1 MHTLRQSV
9 KKYRY
14 ASQQPCISR
23 ELPITHYTHR
33 ILPYLLRMLFL
44 FLQAKTHM
52 HWYLIHTKPR
62 LEKRALENLERQGYE
77 CYLPL
82 YPVEK
87 LRQRKLTVIESPLFP
102 RYLFIRLGQDDSV
115 SPLRSTRGV
124 SQLVRF
130 GQYPAQVDEALIAL
144 LKSRE
149 QFFQSEPERI
159 FGQGDPVRIMDGP
172 FVDIEAVYQM
182 PDGERRALVL
192 IEVLNK
198 PVSLRVDLAS
208 LRKTG

>member
-1 MHTLRQSV
+1 MIPTGHKIQ
-9 KKYRY
+9 
-14 ASQQPCISR
+14 
-23 ELPITHYTHR
+23 EN
-33 ILPYLLRMLFL
+33 
-44 FLQAKTHM
+44 M

-62 LEKRALENLERQGYE
+62 LEKHALENLERQGYE

-82 YPVEK
+82 YPTEK
-87 LRQRKLTVIESPLFP
+87 LRQRKLTLVNSPLFP
-102 RYLFIRLGQDDSV
+102 RYLFIHLGQEDSL

-130 GQYPAQVDEALIAL
+130 GQHPAKVDGELIAL

-149 QFFQSEPERI
+149 QSSQSEPQRM
-159 FGQGDPVRIMDGP
+159 FGRGDPVRITDGP
-172 FVDIEAVYQM
+172 FADIEAVYQM
-182 PDGERRALVL
+182 PDGECRALVL

-198 PVSLRVDLAS
+198 PVSLRIDLAN

>member
-1 MHTLRQSV
+1 MYHLN
-9 KKYRY
+9 
-14 ASQQPCISR
+14 
-23 ELPITHYTHR
+23 
-33 ILPYLLRMLFL
+33 
-44 FLQAKTHM
+44 M

-62 LEKRALENLERQGYE
+62 LERRALENLERQGYE

-82 YPVEK
+82 YLVEK
-87 LRQRKLTVIESPLFP
+87 LRHRKLTVIDSPLFP
-102 RYLFIRLGQDDSV
+102 RYLFIRLGQE
-115 SPLRSTRGV
+115 SPLAPLCSTRGV

-130 GQYPAQVDEALIAL
+130 GQHPAQVDDALIAL

-149 QFFQSEPERI
+149 QALQSEPERM
-159 FGQGDPVRIMDGP
+159 FDQGEALRITDGP

-182 PDGERRALVL
+182 PDGESRALVL

-198 PVSLRVDLAS
+198 PVSLRIDLTS